1 MSNRLEEK
9 IIDLETSLGLLQ
21 RDFEKQNEVLIANT
35 RVLQQM
41 ELSIKRLFDQVS
53 NLHANPDN
61 PRTLED
67 EKPPHY

>member
-41 ELSIKRLFDQVS
+41 ELSIKRLFDQVT
-53 NLHANPDN
+53 NLHANTDN
-61 PRTLED
+61 SRTLED

>member
-1 MSNRLEEK
+1 MSKHLEEK